1 MSEKKVV
8 HPPGMAKP
16 AGVFSSAIV
25 VKQPSRLMFLSG
37 MTARDETGNVVCV
50 GDIRGQT
57 KLVCEK
63 LRVLVEAEGGSLK
76 DIVSVTV
83 FVLDVKHFTEIHE
96 VRRQY
101 FPSEPPAST
110 MVEVSRLVDD
120 RMLIEINA
128 IAALP

>member
-8 HPPGMAKP
+8 QPPGVAKP
-16 AGVFSSAIV
+16 AGAFSSAV
-25 VKQPSRLMFLSG
+25 VVTQPSRLMFLSG

-57 KLVCEK
+57 RLVCEN
-63 LRVLVEAEGGSLK
+63 LRVLVEAQGGTLQ

-83 FVLDVKHFTEIHE
+83 FVLDIRHFDAIHE

-101 FPSEPPAST
+101 FPTDPPAST
-110 MVEVSRLVDD
+110 MVEVTRLVDD

-128 IAALP
+128 VAALP